1 MDELISA
8 IVEDLTT
15 ELGQDVG
22 FSSEVLEVKAKQ
34 AYREVKIARH
44 YPRSYTDA
52 MIESD
57 MEQFYAVIRDVTLF
71 DYNQIGK
78 DFEQSHTENSVTRSY
93 TSRNALFDVVPIAH
107 F

>member
-1 MDELISA
+1 MEELISE

-22 FSSEVLEVKAKQ
+22 FSEDLLEAKARQ

-44 YPRSYTDA
+44 YPSSYTAD
-52 MIESD
+52 MIASD

-93 TSRNALFDVVPIAH
+93 TSRNALFDVTPIAH